1 MCRLKSSFSSK
12 DTQGRSPTK
21 RMEMRSVVCGID
33 LLVILLSG
41 VQAFLP
47 DGGVGNTH
55 VTITENAVMKK
66 IIEVCKAVAESEGRE
81 FNPMGFYV
89 EELLRACLGTATGQ
103 LSAAKFHEALNQI
116 YMENSLVDRDFMVS
130 DPHHFNSE
138 SFSGGHTLITQG
150 TAAIKANIRKGS
162 FQAARETL
170 GRVLHTLQDFYSHS
184 NWVELGNK
192 KPYPALIRPD
202 LTISNI
208 ADLYTPTCR
217 DCASGTCPN
226 QLLPSIMNRKKLTS
240 GYMGLFSA
248 YKPNGK
254 CSHGGAADLSST
266 QNPRGGISKDERRA
280 HNVDLHDTAVSLA
293 TEASLELLEDI
304 RGAAGNKDYLRLMG
318 IARSAVLCFVIDTTG
333 SMADDIAEAKRV
345 TYSIIDSK
353 KGTQDEPSE
362 YILVPFNDPDFGP
375 LIRTADPDVMKAE
388 ISKLGAS
395 GGGDE
400 PEMCLSGLQLAL
412 TGAPA
417 SSQIFVFTDA
427 SAKDTHL
434 EKTITALIHS
444 TKSTVSYLLT
454 PSKRSA
460 RSVSPHAR
468 SGFQLYYDLALASG
482 GQVIK
487 VSKADLPRATDII
500 IDTST
505 SALVTILQKARNPG
519 SVESFP
525 FLLDASVSN
534 VTVYVTGDSLKFSL
548 HSPSGVSQSESA
560 GKGSLAVIQTVGNLW
575 RVQLNSPIETGLWNI
590 SIVSTQAYIIK
601 VTGQSVN
608 TFIYNFVEDFKGPHP
623 GYAVIYGRPQRG
635 LPAKLLVTVTGQKGA
650 KVLKVQEVALVEVS
664 GSRLADG
671 VIQEM
676 GGGNFFVTVSEV
688 PEGEFV
694 VMMKGE
700 DVVTSSRFQ
709 RQSTTLM
716 SLSNVIIKATVNSTL
731 LPGED
736 FILPFTVMTNG
747 TRGTYTITI
756 GNDRGIPLTYNT
768 KLNLVSGVG
777 TESTVIL
784 KPPANTASGT
794 DVTVT
799 IAAEGPGRA
808 DSNYAVLRLSVLNKV
823 TDLTPPVC
831 EIVRVSGIC
840 LSYCTNYT
848 WGLSVNITDGNGSGI
863 EDISVQQGRGNF
875 SQEAV
880 VDGGITVVMG
890 LYSASCCAPDVTL
903 SVVDKEGNVG
913 KCSYSV
919 ERSGGVSLSLSL
931 PLWACLLLSALNT
944 LQGVLLLF

>member
-1 MCRLKSSFSSK
+1 
-12 DTQGRSPTK
+12 
-21 RMEMRSVVCGID
+21 MRSAACGVA
-33 LLVILLSG
+33 LLVMLLAG
-41 VQAFLP
+41 VRAFVP
-47 DGGVGNTH
+47 VGGGGNTH
-55 VTITENAVMKK
+55 VTITGNAVMKK
-66 IIEVCKAVAESEGRE
+66 INEVCKAVAESEGRE
-81 FNPMGFYV
+81 FKPTGSSV
-89 EELLRACLGTATGQ
+89 EELLRACLGSATGQ
-103 LSAAKFHEALNQI
+103 VSAAKFHEALNQI
-116 YMENSLVDRDFMVS
+116 YMENSLVDRDFMTS
-130 DPHHFNSE
+130 DLHHFNSE
-138 SFSGGHTLITQG
+138 SFSGGRTLITQG

-192 KPYPALIRPD
+192 ATYPVLIRPD

-208 ADLYTPTCR
+208 ADVNTPTCS

-226 QLLPSIMNRKKLTS
+226 PLLPSILNEKKLTS
-240 GYMGLFSA
+240 GYMGLVSA
-248 YKPNGK
+248 NKPSGK
-254 CSHGGAADLSST
+254 CSHGGGADLSST
-266 QNPRGGISKDERRA
+266 QNPRGGISKDERSA
-280 HNVDLHDTAVSLA
+280 HNAGFHDTAVALA

-304 RGAAGNKDYLRLMG
+304 RGAAGNKEYLRLMG

-345 TYSIIDSK
+345 AYSIIDSK

-362 YILVPFNDPDFGP
+362 YILVPFNDPAFGP
-375 LIRTADPDVMKAE
+375 LIRTTDPDVMKAE

-395 GGGDE
+395 GGGDV

-417 SSQIFVFTDA
+417 SSHIYVFTDA
-427 SAKDTHL
+427 PAKDTHL
-434 EKTITALIHS
+434 EKTIIALIRS
-444 TKSTVSYLLT
+444 TKSTVSYFLT
-454 PSKRSA
+454 QKTRSA
-460 RSVSPHAR
+460 RSVSPQAR
-468 SGFQLYYDLALASG
+468 SGFQLYYDLALFSG
-482 GQVIK
+482 GQAIK
-487 VSKADLPRATDII
+487 VSKADLPSATDII
-500 IDTST
+500 VDTST

-534 VTVYVTGDSLKFSL
+534 VTVYITGDSLKFTL
-548 HSPSGVSQSESA
+548 HSPSGVSQSDSA

-590 SIVSTQAYIIK
+590 SIVPTQAYTIK
-601 VTGQSVN
+601 VTGQSAI
-608 TFIYNFVEDFKGPHP
+608 TFIYNFVEDFEGPHP
-623 GYAVIYGRPQRG
+623 GYAAIYSRPQTG
-635 LPAKLLVTVTGQKGA
+635 LPAKLLLTVTGQKGA
-650 KVLKVQEVALVEVS
+650 ETLKVQEVALVEVS

-676 GGGNFFVTVSEV
+676 GGGNFLVTVSEV

-700 DVVTSSRFQ
+700 DVATSSRFQ

-716 SLSNVIIKATVNSTL
+716 SLSNVIITATVNSTL

-736 FILPFTVMTNG
+736 FLLPFTVMTNG
-747 TRGTYTITI
+747 TGGTYTITI
-756 GNDRGIPLTYNT
+756 GNDRNIPLTYNT
-768 KLNLVSGVG
+768 KLNLVSGVS

-799 IAAEGPGRA
+799 IAAEGPGGT
-808 DSNYAVLRLSVLNKV
+808 DSNYAVLRLSVLAKV

-831 EIVRVSGIC
+831 EIVGASGVC
-840 LSYCTNYT
+840 PSDCTQST
-848 WGLSVNITDGNGSGI
+848 WDLSVNITDGNGSGI

-880 VDGGITVVMG
+880 VDGGVTVVMG

-919 ERSGGVSLSLSL
+919 QKSGGVSLSLSL

-944 LQGVLLLF
+944 MQNVLPLP